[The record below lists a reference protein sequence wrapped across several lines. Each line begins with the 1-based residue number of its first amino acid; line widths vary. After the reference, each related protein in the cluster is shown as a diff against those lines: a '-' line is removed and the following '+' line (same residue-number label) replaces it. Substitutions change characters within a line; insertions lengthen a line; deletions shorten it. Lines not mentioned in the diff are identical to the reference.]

1 MFSAMLGMI
10 FSYIW
15 RAIDKIAFIF
25 FFFLGTKSG
34 KGVEFALQMESFYIF
49 PHEPSLMPVDAA
61 AADIHSRNQEPITRS
76 RKEGKLCPKADP
88 KYLVP

>member
-15 RAIDKIAFIF
+15 CAIDKIAFI

-49 PHEPSLMPVDAA
+49 PHEPSLVPVDAA
-61 AADIHSRNQEPITRS
+61 AADIHSRDQEPITRS
-76 RKEGKLCPKADP
+76 RKEGKLCPKAAL